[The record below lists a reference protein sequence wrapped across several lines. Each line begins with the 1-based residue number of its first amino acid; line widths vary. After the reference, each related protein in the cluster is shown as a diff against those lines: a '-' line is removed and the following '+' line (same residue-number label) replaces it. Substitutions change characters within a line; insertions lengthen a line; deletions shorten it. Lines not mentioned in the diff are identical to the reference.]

1 MTKDSKIKIS
11 FSTSSLQV
19 TYGDKEALR
28 MAKEAGADAV
38 DFFTNHLSVARE
50 GSIYTKSDE
59 EIIAYFTEIREYA
72 QGLGLEIPQSHG
84 RLRIYMNDPEQDDIC
99 IENARRDLLAAS
111 VLGSPI
117 CVMHGVTTSVMG
129 PDADPQL
136 MHDLCYQQYSKIL
149 PWAKKYNVKI
159 ATETFGFCSALS
171 CIEFYAMS
179 KNFKDIYDRITAE
192 GDNADYFKICMDTG
206 HSNTSGRFGD
216 LSVGDQIRLF
226 GKNIVCLHLHDN
238 DGKEDQHM
246 LPMTGTIDWQDVFN
260 ALDEVGYE
268 GTYNLEVKLPFF
280 GKGFELETA
289 RFAVKLLR
297 FLLEQRRL

>member
-149 PWAKKYNVKI
+149 PWPRSI
-159 ATETFGFCSALS
+159 
-171 CIEFYAMS
+171 MS
-179 KNFKDIYDRITAE
+179 
-192 GDNADYFKICMDTG
+192 
-206 HSNTSGRFGD
+206 
-216 LSVGDQIRLF
+216 RLPQ
-226 GKNIVCLHLHDN
+226 KPL
-238 DGKEDQHM
+238 
-246 LPMTGTIDWQDVFN
+246 
-260 ALDEVGYE
+260 A
-268 GTYNLEVKLPFF
+268 
-280 GKGFELETA
+280 
-289 RFAVKLLR
+289 FAPPLAASS
-297 FLLEQRRL
+297 FMP